1 MKNNRIIQDAIDEN
15 CNADDATNKNY
26 NRSINEHQY
35 YKAKHE
41 HISHLTIQT
50 DLVNAFIEHFN

>member
-1 MKNNRIIQDAIDEN
+1 MKNNRILQDAIDEN

-35 YKAKHE
+35 YRATRTYFS
-41 HISHLTIQT
+41 SH
-50 DLVNAFIEHFN
+50 N

>member
-1 MKNNRIIQDAIDEN
+1 MSPNYVTMKNNRIIQDAIDEN

-35 YKAKHE
+35 YKA
-41 HISHLTIQT
+41 
-50 DLVNAFIEHFN
+50 NG